1 VSRVAPAKAR
11 RTTASAVEADASSP
25 AGERPFPPGEYPVVV
40 VGSGPGAIQFSHEL
54 DQLGIEHATL
64 SADPSPGGMFR
75 RLPIYQRLLSWT
87 KPYSLGDPAG
97 RVGEWYDW
105 NSIVSENPALRSI
118 MPGLMDG
125 SSSFPSRA
133 NMEENLATFVARANL
148 QIRYGCRWQSTSRAD
163 DGRFVLG
170 TPDGDYTCD
179 VAVFAVGMSEP
190 WRPPTQGLE
199 LVPHYVEAGPAESY
213 AGKRVFIVGKQN
225 SAFEIATA
233 FLPWARQMVLASPR
247 PASLSVVEHS
257 LAGVRARYLQ
267 PYEDAMLHNG
277 VFLLDTKIEQIERSA
292 DGFRVRL
299 SRTDGGGELSYEA
312 DAAVATT
319 GFAVP
324 LGDLP
329 ALGVATFAQGKMPAL
344 TSLWESA
351 TVPGIFFAG
360 TITQAAAGLKKHGIP
375 ANSGA
380 LHGYRYNARV
390 LARHLARSRFGMELP
405 RPLLEPDGVVPFLL
419 EELTVAPELWNQRSY
434 LARVVSVDDG
444 GWHDEGIWPLADF
457 IDSPGP
463 DGVAVTL
470 EPNPDAS
477 IYPAAYLRVAG
488 AVDEHLLDPDDLN
501 EYRGAQHRSQ
511 LTAILAP
518 LMRG

>member
-1 VSRVAPAKAR
+1 M
-11 RTTASAVEADASSP
+11 ASATGNATD
-25 AGERPFPPGEYPVVV
+25 GERPFPPGEYPVVV

-54 DQLGIEHATL
+54 DRAGIGHATI

-87 KPYSLGDPAG
+87 KPYALGDPAG
-97 RVGEWYDW
+97 RAGEWYDW
-105 NSIVSENPALRSI
+105 NSIISDDQALRSI

-133 NMEENLATFVARANL
+133 KMEENLVTFVARANL
-148 QIRYGCRWQSTSRAD
+148 QIRYGCPWQSTSRAD

-170 TPDGDYTCD
+170 TPDGDYVCE
-179 VAVFAVGMSEP
+179 VAVFAVGMAEP
-190 WRPPTQGLE
+190 WKPPTPGLE

-213 AGKRVFIVGKQN
+213 AGKRVFIAGKQN

-233 FLPWARQMVLASPR
+233 FLPWARQLVLGSPR
-247 PASLSVVEHS
+247 PAALSVVEHS
-257 LAGVRARYLQ
+257 LAGVRARYVQ

-277 VFLLDTKIEQIERSA
+277 VFLLDVKIERIELSD
-292 DGFRVRL
+292 DGFRIRL
-299 SRTDGGGELSYEA
+299 SRTDGGREMIYEA
-312 DAAVATT
+312 DAAIATT

-324 LGDLP
+324 LRDLP

-344 TSLWESA
+344 TPFWESA

-390 LARHLARSRFGMELP
+390 LVRHLAESRFGIQFP
-405 RPLLEPDGVVPFLL
+405 RLIIEPDAVAPFLL
-419 EELTVAPELWNQRSY
+419 EQLTLAPELWNQRSY
-434 LARVVSVDDG
+434 LAQVASVSDDG
-444 GWHDEGIWPLADF
+444 WRDEGIWPLAAFVDAT
-457 IDSPGP
+457 GP
-463 DGVAVTL
+463 DAVAVTL

-477 IYPAAYLRVAG
+477 IYPVAYVRVAG
-488 AVDEHLLDPDDLN
+488 TVDEHLLDPDAMN
-501 EYRGAQHRSQ
+501 EYRGSPHREQ
-511 LTAILAP
+511 MAAILAP
-518 LMRG
+518 LMRS